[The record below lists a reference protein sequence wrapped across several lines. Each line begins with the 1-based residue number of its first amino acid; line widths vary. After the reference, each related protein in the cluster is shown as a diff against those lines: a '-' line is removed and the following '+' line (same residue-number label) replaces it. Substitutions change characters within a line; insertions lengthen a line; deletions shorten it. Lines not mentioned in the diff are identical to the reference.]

1 MLALLYP
8 SSIAVYPRRETTFVL
23 THFFELRFICGCY
36 GSEASRAATL
46 SACGYQLEGDGVGG
60 VKQFKDAPIHIGTPT
75 EGPSESVS
83 SRVPLTF
90 GLSDRP

>member
-1 MLALLYP
+1 MLAPLYP
-8 SSIAVYPRRETTFVL
+8 SSITVYFLTDTTFVL
-23 THFFELRFICGCY
+23 ACFFELRFICGCY
-36 GSEASRAATL
+36 DSEASRAATL
-46 SACGYQLEGDGVGG
+46 NACGYQLGGDGVGG
-60 VKQFKDAPIHIGTPT
+60 MKQFKDAPIHIGTPT